1 MFAYPLNPPHHERCD
16 MSDKV
21 SSRFSTSLPNSG
33 TKSTTSLFRKSTMPS
48 NGSTII
54 TRRKAKPIASQGLT
68 CLKNHCS
75 GQMSLDAA
83 EPSTPSKAERQS
95 YCLKTIMGQYP
106 QLFSWSVSECMM
118 KLHLYSTLSQ
128 LSAFTDWV
136 YSASSWTISLLVHT
150 NPSQSSLFSTKP
162 MVIHAAQKTKFG
174 RPSMIGSG
182 TTCASA

>member
-16 MSDKV
+16 MSGKV

-33 TKSTTSLFRKSTMPS
+33 TKSITSPFQKSSMPS

-54 TRRKAKPIASQGLT
+54 TRRKAKHIGSQGLP
-68 CLKNHCS
+68 CLKNHCL
-75 GQMSLDAA
+75 GQMSLGGA
-83 EPSTPSKAERQS
+83 EPSTRSKAERQS
-95 YCLKTIMGQYP
+95 HCPRTIMDQCP

-118 KLHLYSTLSQ
+118 KLHLCSTLSQ

-136 YSASSWTISLLVHT
+136 HSASSWTISLLVHT
-150 NPSQSSLFSTKP
+150 NPSQSSLFSTRP